1 MTSQASCHSCGTCCR
16 KGGPALLLK
25 DKYLFEENLLQ
36 VQDVWT
42 IRKEEL
48 ARDDSLG
55 TLSPLSKELI
65 KIAPAANARPYDWAC
80 RFLTSSNKCF
90 LHGKH
95 PAQCRALLC
104 EDTQA
109 LLALS
114 DEKVMDRRI
123 VCELIKA
130 PTWWLELIQT
140 HEEQVSYEKLAEL
153 AMILNDEMYEDE
165 KQKKDAQTQFLQIVE
180 YDRSFRDLCVEK
192 ASLDTHI
199 LPFLF
204 GRPILQTMIM
214 FGLDARQ
221 TVDGIRITKI

>member
-1 MTSQASCHSCGTCCR
+1 MNSSTSCRSCGTCCR

-25 DKYLFEENLLQ
+25 DKYLFEDNLLR

-55 TLSPLSKELI
+55 TLAPLSKELI
-65 KIAPAANARPYDWAC
+65 KIAPAVNARPYDWTC
-80 RFLTSSNKCF
+80 RFLTSKNRCF

-95 PAQCRALLC
+95 PAQCRALFC
-104 EDTQA
+104 EDTKD

-114 DEKVMDRRI
+114 GEEVMDRKL
-123 VCELIKA
+123 VCEITKA
-130 PTWWLELIQT
+130 PSWWLELMQT
-140 HEEQVSYEKLAEL
+140 HEEQVSYEKLIDL
-153 AMILNDEMYEDE
+153 ASLLEDDEHA
-165 KQKKDAQTQFLQIVE
+165 KDAQEQFLQIVE

-192 ASLDTHI
+192 AKIEPHI

-221 TVDGIRITKI
+221 NADGINIVRI